1 MKLENEIVII
11 KNTIPSNW
19 KEENENFNTIL
30 NRFNKTKLNYNKSV
44 DGSYNDLQNFIEIFK
59 SAENFSFL
67 ENNYEDLINSIN
79 NEDEEISEMIKDFE
93 RLFNPF
99 KDTSSIKK
107 LLKKARKLLKKNFDK
122 KIEALDLI
130 NESKK
135 IFIIEKNWRL
145 KGNKLVLNDL
155 IELSKTGSETFG
167 LRKQDKLNK
176 EQAIYLAS
184 CKSVHEDI
192 SLYF

>member
-1 MKLENEIVII
+1 MEV
-11 KNTIPSNW
+11 
-19 KEENENFNTIL
+19 
-30 NRFNKTKLNYNKSV
+30 
-44 DGSYNDLQNFIEIFK
+44 
-59 SAENFSFL
+59 
-67 ENNYEDLINSIN
+67 
-79 NEDEEISEMIKDFE
+79 IKDFE

-99 KDTSSIKK
+99 KDTSDIKK
-107 LLKKARKLLKKNFDK
+107 PLKKARKLLKKNYDK
-122 KIEALDLI
+122 KTEALDLI

-135 IFIIEKNWRL
+135 LFLIEKNWRL
-145 KGNKLVLNDL
+145 KGSQVVLSDL
-155 IELSKTGSETFG
+155 IDLSDTGSETFG